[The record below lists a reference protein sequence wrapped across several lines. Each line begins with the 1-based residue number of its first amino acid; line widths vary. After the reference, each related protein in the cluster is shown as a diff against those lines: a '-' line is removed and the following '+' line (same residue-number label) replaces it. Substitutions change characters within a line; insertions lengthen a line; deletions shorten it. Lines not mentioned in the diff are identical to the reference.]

1 MPQLDDKRPSTRGP
15 LAVTE
20 RSPKSRVEIERL
32 VLREL
37 QMSENCEG
45 AAGISIIGRKDP
57 GNEANWTVAAYKPG
71 TSGKYECELALER
84 IVSRL
89 QGLYELVQKH

>member
-1 MPQLDDKRPSTRGP
+1 MEK
-15 LAVTE
+15 
-20 RSPKSRVEIERL
+20 SPKSRIEIERL

-37 QMSENCEG
+37 QTSESCEG
-45 AAGISIIGRKDP
+45 ASGISIIDWKYP

-84 IVSRL
+84 IVPRL
-89 QGLYELVQKH
+89 QGFYELVQKH